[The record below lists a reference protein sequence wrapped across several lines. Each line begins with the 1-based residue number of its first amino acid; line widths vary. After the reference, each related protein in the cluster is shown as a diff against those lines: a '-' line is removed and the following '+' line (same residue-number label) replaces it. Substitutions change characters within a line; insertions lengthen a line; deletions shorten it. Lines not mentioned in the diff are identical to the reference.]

1 MVSAVA
7 RNLALLRQE
16 RGLSQRAAAADLGI
30 SQALLSHYENG
41 IREPGLAFICKACD
55 YYQVSTDYLLGR
67 SSVRESAS
75 FDPHVIYKTYNKERE
90 KNPNKTLARF
100 YCRVLNNAMV
110 IIFDLLAKIQEE
122 KAIAAAYQ
130 FIGTAIYRLYRHL
143 TKYAPDGIT
152 TLMEVEDID
161 MTIRASEADMV
172 LSEVQLL
179 QCLKKR
185 KEEKKPF
192 PDAGYKILEK
202 NYPDQYLSLFEIVYS
217 GGKRN
222 QAMMDAHKD
231 ESFRRLKNHI
241 QEKK

>member
-1 MVSAVA
+1 MTSAVA
-7 RNLALLRQE
+7 RNLSLLRQE
-16 RGLSQRAAAADLGI
+16 RKLSQRVAAADLGI

-55 YYQVSTDYLLGR
+55 YYQVSADYLLGR

-75 FDPHVIYKTYNKERE
+75 FDPHVIYKVYSKERE
-90 KNPNKTLARF
+90 KNPHKTLSRF

-110 IIFDLLAKIQEE
+110 IIFDLLGKLEEE

-161 MTIRASEADMV
+161 LTIRGSEADMV
-172 LSEVQLL
+172 LSEVELL

-185 KEEKKPF
+185 KEEKKDF
-192 PDAGYKILEK
+192 PAAGYKTLEK

-222 QAMMDAHKD
+222 QAMMNAHQE
-231 ESFRRLKNHI
+231 ESFRRMRDY
-241 QEKK
+241 QERK